1 MPSSK
6 SYLAYITD
14 QLSDVP
20 AVSCRPMMGEY
31 LLYVG
36 GKLIGGLYDDRLLL
50 KPTAEARSL
59 LPDARTEKPYEG
71 AGDML
76 LVEDTDDREL
86 LAALVLATA
95 EALPERKKRPPEKG

>member
-1 MPSSK
+1 MSSSK

-14 QLSDVP
+14 QLSEMPDV
-20 AVSCRPMMGEY
+20 ACRPMMGEY
-31 LLYVG
+31 LLYKG
-36 GKLIGGLYDDRLLL
+36 GKLIGGLYDDRFLL
-50 KPTAEARSL
+50 KPTEAARAL

-71 AGDML
+71 GGDML

-95 EALPERKKRPPEKG
+95 EALPEGKKRPRKKG